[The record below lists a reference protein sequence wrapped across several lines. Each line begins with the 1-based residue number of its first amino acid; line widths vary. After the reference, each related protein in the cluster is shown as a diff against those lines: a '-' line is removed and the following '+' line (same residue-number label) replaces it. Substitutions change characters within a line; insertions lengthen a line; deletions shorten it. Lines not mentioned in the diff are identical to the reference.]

1 MGYTDS
7 VAAHHPTNFLRW
19 NGCAAR
25 RPWLK
30 LDARL
35 LVRQVTPLLAV
46 LLAVMPIAQA
56 RTPDRPGVL
65 RVGFVPT
72 ENMVRLSEKAQPLTQ
87 QLRLQLGGMRV
98 VPFVASDYT
107 GVIEAMKARKIDVA
121 FFSPGAYV
129 LAEKQ
134 ARARSILRVVRGGR
148 NIFYSAIIT
157 HRDSGV
163 RSLAEL
169 KGKKF
174 AFGDLLSLSGA
185 LYPRLMLLDA
195 GLDPKRDFRQVRWAG
210 SHDLV
215 VLAVLRREVD
225 AGATFANDDLGK
237 HGAWHQFLK
246 QPSEVAQIRPLAFSK
261 PLPSDNV
268 AVRDDLDPTFVE
280 RLRQAFLAMSRTPT
294 GKRLLW
300 ELYHIDGF
308 VNSTPQDYAPVREVY
323 DRVGIDV
330 R

>member
-1 MGYTDS
+1 MGYTGS
-7 VAAHHPTNFLRW
+7 VATLCP
-19 NGCAAR
+19 AAWPGER
-25 RPWLK
+25 TCREEARLK

-35 LVRQVTPLLAV
+35 LVRQVTPVLAV
-46 LLAVMPIAQA
+46 LFAVLTLLDA
-56 RTPDRPGVL
+56 RAAVQPGVL

-72 ENMVRLSEKAQPLTQ
+72 ENMVRLSERAQPLTQ
-87 QLRLQLGGMRV
+87 ELRRHLGGTRV

-148 NIFYSAIIT
+148 NIFYSSIIT
-157 HRDSGV
+157 HRDSGI
-163 RSLAEL
+163 RTLADL
-169 KGKKF
+169 RGKRF

-185 LYPRLMLLDA
+185 LYPRLMLLEA

-215 VLAVLRREVD
+215 VLAVLHREVD
-225 AGATFANDDLGK
+225 AGATFANDDLGR
-237 HGAWHQFLK
+237 HGAWHQFLRR
-246 QPSEVAQIRPLAFSK
+246 PDEVAQIRPLAFSK

-268 AVRDDLDPTFVE
+268 AVRDDLPPALVA
-280 RLRQAFLAMSRTPT
+280 RLRTAFVSMSRTPV